1 MQNTKRGEKTMRYY
15 ATIQV
20 EQTYEV
26 EAETPEQAEE
36 YFRNKG
42 VCIPEDVVS
51 CNPDWE
57 TLEVEEV

>member
-1 MQNTKRGEKTMRYY
+1 MRYY

-26 EAETPEQAEE
+26 EADSPEQAEE

-42 VCIPEDVVS
+42 ICISEDVIF
-51 CNPDWE
+51 CDPKWE
-57 TLEVEEV
+57 TLEVDEV

>member
-1 MQNTKRGEKTMRYY
+1 MRYY